1 MAKSSD
7 SSLSDKIIQEQKRQ
21 ELEATARKLKEA
33 QRERLDAAKQ
43 KIRDRAAAAKAKTY
57 VIQAGDTLG
66 KIAKQFYGDAS
77 RWKEIAEAN
86 KDQIPNPDKIQVG
99 QEIKI
104 P

>member
-1 MAKSSD
+1 MVKSSD

-33 QRERLDAAKQ
+33 QQQRLDAAKQ
-43 KIRDRAAAAKAKTY
+43 KIRDRGAAAKTKKY

-66 KIAKQFYGDAS
+66 KIAQQFYGDAG

-86 KDQIPNPDKIQVG
+86 KDQIPNPDMIQVG